1 MNCLVRKRIWEVD
14 CVSLDAALAASFDWR
29 ELANILQ
36 GNGHEFNQEAH
47 PAVLEMTIQSLAHQ
61 YGHSENPVSLKIE
74 SLLNHWHAHLME
86 WMDCGSPVEAAQYV
100 LTVPLNKKVL
110 GGLFWALGSDA
121 REGFD
126 CIRRRFPQR
135 FQVFAARRLMVGC
148 GFDVSK

>member
-1 MNCLVRKRIWEVD
+1 MLLLFFFFFFFQAEDGIRDVAVTGVQTC
-14 CVSLDAALAASFDWR
+14 ALP
-29 ELANILQ
+29 IY
-36 GNGHEFNQEAH
+36 
-47 PAVLEMTIQSLAHQ
+47 Q

-126 CIRRRFPQR
+126 CIRRRFHQR